1 MDLAKVYERC
11 VSELERFISD
21 AGFHDAVIGLSGG
34 IDSCLVATMAVDAL
48 GSSRVHGVL
57 LPGPYS
63 SDHSVTDA
71 LELACALRI
80 EAETIS
86 IVEPYYA
93 FAAAYKAGTGRDLV
107 GVAAENSQA
116 RLRMMCIMALSN
128 EHGWM
133 MLNTGNRSE
142 AAMGYSTLYG
152 DTAGAYAPIGGIYK
166 TDVYALSEWRNSL
179 ARSEGERPPIP
190 SNVLTKAPSA
200 ELSADQSDES
210 SMGIT
215 YADLDAILS
224 LYLEGGLSPDEIER
238 AGHSRG
244 LIDMVIGR
252 YNANAFKRA
261 MEPPFTSIYD
271 QGDLDG

>member
-1 MDLAKVYERC
+1 MYERC

-21 AGFHDAVIGLSGG
+21 AGFQDAVIGLSGG
-34 IDSCLVATMAVDAL
+34 IDSSLVATMAVDAI

-71 LELACALRI
+71 LELACTLGI

-93 FAAAYKAGTGRDLV
+93 FAAAYKAGTGCDLA

-200 ELSADQSDES
+200 ELSVDQSDEL

-224 LYLEGGLSPDEIER
+224 LYLEDGLSPDEIER
-238 AGHSRG
+238 AGHSRD

-261 MEPPFTSIYD
+261 MEPPFASIYD
-271 QGDLDG
+271 QSDLDG

>member
-1 MDLAKVYERC
+1 
-11 VSELERFISD
+11 
-21 AGFHDAVIGLSGG
+21 
-34 IDSCLVATMAVDAL
+34 
-48 GSSRVHGVL
+48 
-57 LPGPYS
+57 
-63 SDHSVTDA
+63 
-71 LELACALRI
+71 
-80 EAETIS
+80 
-86 IVEPYYA
+86 
-93 FAAAYKAGTGRDLV
+93 
-107 GVAAENSQA
+107 
-116 RLRMMCIMALSN
+116 
-128 EHGWM
+128 M

-244 LIDMVIGR
+244 LIDIEIGR